1 MYQLKELIEIDDLKD
16 YFIDTEGNVFT
27 NKYKSNSKTKR
38 HNFKKMKLG
47 SFNNY
52 SNVILNGKCYFVHRL
67 VAQTFIPNPENKP
80 QVNHINGNKK
90 DNRVENL
97 QWVTAKENQYHC
109 WNILHKDII
118 DDREQ
123 KRLAKQEEQEKQKLK
138 RKHENTII
146 CVQTGE
152 IFESQ
157 ISLANKLGISK
168 QCLNNLIRN
177 NQSHK
182 NFYYLKLKDWE
193 KFNSA
198 QEFYIWKL
206 NEKNK
211 RRYEKFL
218 QKQGNK
224 L

>member
-16 YFIDTEGNVFT
+16 YYIDTEGNVFN

-52 SNVILNGKCYFVHRL
+52 SNIVLNGKCYFVHRL
-67 VAQTFIPNPENKP
+67 VAKTFIPNPENKP

-97 QWVTAKENQYHC
+97 EWVTAKENLHHC
-109 WNILHKDII
+109 WYILHKDII
-118 DDREQ
+118 DDRAQ

-146 CVQTGE
+146 CVETGE

-177 NQSHK
+177 YQSHK

-193 KFNSA
+193 KFNS
-198 QEFYIWKL
+198 I
-206 NEKNK
+206 
-211 RRYEKFL
+211 
-218 QKQGNK
+218 
-224 L
+224 